1 MTVFFWISFSFLHIN
16 RFLVVFETFYP
27 FILMISSV
35 KFILTEKSVI
45 YRFDLFDKKTE
56 KIHKTHR
63 IHKKADFNDF

>member
-16 RFLVVFETFYP
+16 RFLVVFGTFYP
-27 FILMISSV
+27 SILMISSV

-45 YRFDLFDKKTE
+45 YRFDLSDKKTE